1 MYYEIY
7 IDQFFVEQ
15 LLTGYILLCLCLKL
29 QGRTISRGR
38 IAAGSIANAV
48 WATVCI
54 LQGALD
60 GIVFGIAAAG
70 LAVFPKKT
78 AKQFAK
84 DLLRLLFVTICF
96 SGTLE
101 LLMELCSVP
110 VAAGGA
116 AAGVAVRYGWK
127 LYEQKKPAAG
137 RRIEVHLYW
146 KNQKEQ
152 LWAIWDTGNQLT
164 EPLTGQP
171 VSIIEKQAAERLL
184 GEHWQERRGFYMIP
198 YHSLGTNKSWMQGVA
213 IDAME
218 VVQNGTIFTVKRPV
232 LAIYEGQVSS
242 TKRYQV
248 ILHPK
253 HSGKF

>member
-7 IDQFFVEQ
+7 IDQFFMEQ
-15 LLTGYILLCLCLKL
+15 LLTGYILLWLCLRL
-29 QGRTISRGR
+29 QKRTLSWGRL
-38 IAAGSIANAV
+38 AAGSIGNAV
-48 WATVCI
+48 WATGCI
-54 LQGALD
+54 LHGALKAAAL
-60 GIVFGIAAAG
+60 GIFAAG

-78 AKQFAK
+78 VKQFGK
-84 DLLRLLFVTICF
+84 DLFMLLFVTICF

-101 LLMELCSVP
+101 LLLELCSVP
-110 VAAGGA
+110 IAAGGA
-116 AAGVAVRYGWK
+116 AAGAAVRYGWK
-127 LYEQKKPAAG
+127 LYETKKPGAG
-137 RRIEVHLYW
+137 RLLEVHLYW
-146 KNQKEQ
+146 QDQKEE

-171 VSIIEKQAAERLL
+171 VSIMEKQVADRLL

-198 YHSLGTNKSWMQGVA
+198 YHSLGTNKGWMQGVA

-218 VVQNGTIFTVKRPV
+218 VVQNGTSFTIKKPV

-242 TKRYQV
+242 TRQYQV

-253 HSGKF
+253 HSGES